1 MFYVLCLITIPQ
13 HLYNNISAFSF
24 FFYFLVSQEIDEV
37 RKEYCQKIA
46 LLDINKYK
54 HVRVGEFKS
63 HNYLLPDFLME
74 KNRSYTPNVTNRAS
88 DYYISLNSN
97 LLIAFFQ
104 SLLPWYQV
112 DYNG

>member
-1 MFYVLCLITIPQ
+1 MKDEKRKI
-13 HLYNNISAFSF
+13 
-24 FFYFLVSQEIDEV
+24 SQEIDEV